1 MIHTTETNKTMIQC
15 DFDGTV
21 TEEDVSFTLL
31 DAFAEG
37 NWRERLKDYQS
48 GKISVGRFNTEAFGM
63 IKASRASLVKVA
75 QKDVRIRAGFR
86 DFYDYCQRKGVR
98 LVIVSNGLD
107 FYIEEILRDIGI
119 EDIKISAARTH
130 FRPEG
135 LDVQYIGPDGSR
147 LENDFKGAC
156 LTSFLSEGYRVL
168 YAGNGTSDLPPARRC
183 YHIFATGSLLTHCQ
197 RLKIKHTP
205 FTDFKEV
212 INTIEALP

>member
-1 MIHTTETNKTMIQC
+1 MTHSTETPKTMIQC

-21 TEEDVSFTLL
+21 TEEDVSFSLL
-31 DAFAEG
+31 DTFADG
-37 NWRERLKDYQS
+37 NWRERLKDYEA
-48 GKISVGRFNTEAFGM
+48 GKVSVGRFNTEAFAM
-63 IKASRASLVKVA
+63 VKADRASLVKVA
-75 QKDVRIRAGFR
+75 RSQVRIRAGFS
-86 DFYDYCQRKGVR
+86 DFHTYCQRKGFR

-119 EDIKISAARTH
+119 EDIAISAARTH

-135 LDVQYIGPDGSR
+135 LEVKYIGPDGSR
-147 LENDFKGAC
+147 LENDFKGAY

-183 YHIFATGSLLTHCQ
+183 YHIFATGSLLAHCQ

-205 FTDFKEV
+205 FTNFKEI
-212 INTIEALP
+212 INTIEALS

>member
-1 MIHTTETNKTMIQC
+1 MTHSTETPKTMIQC

-31 DAFAEG
+31 DTFADG

-48 GKISVGRFNTEAFGM
+48 GKISVGRFNTEAFAM
-63 IKASRASLVKVA
+63 IKANRASLVKVA
-75 QKDVRIRAGFR
+75 QKDVRIRAGFS
-86 DFYDYCQRKGVR
+86 DFHAYCQRKGIR

-107 FYIEEILRDIGI
+107 FYIEEILRDVGI

-135 LDVQYIGPDGSR
+135 LEVKYIGPDGSR
-147 LENDFKGAC
+147 LENDFKGAY

-168 YAGNGTSDLPPARRC
+168 YAGNG
-183 YHIFATGSLLTHCQ
+183 
-197 RLKIKHTP
+197 
-205 FTDFKEV
+205 
-212 INTIEALP
+212 